1 MPNRKP
7 SRLTPGRSKA
17 LLLPM
22 ARDKATDLIL
32 RTRLVLE
39 RIRRR
44 DIDRGAINH
53 MAQICILSGYIARA
67 GHGGVCPDR
76 IEEVEQHLAQ
86 ALLAFD
92 GSGEIDGFSAALVDA
107 LTEVVNEYDHM
118 LATVR
123 LELFA
128 KASDYLD
135 RLIALAANEPVTAPE
150 PGTQL

>member
-1 MPNRKP
+1 
-7 SRLTPGRSKA
+7 
-17 LLLPM
+17 M
-22 ARDKATDLIL
+22 AHDKATDLIL

-67 GHGGVCPDR
+67 GHGRVSPDR

-86 ALLAFD
+86 ALLAFEET
-92 GSGEIDGFSAALVDA
+92 GEIDAFSAALVES
-107 LTEVVNEYDHM
+107 LMEVVNEYDRM
-118 LATVR
+118 LRTVR

-128 KASDYLD
+128 KSSDYLD

-150 PGTQL
+150 TGTQL

>member
-1 MPNRKP
+1 MPKRKP
-7 SRLTPGRSKA
+7 SRQTPGRSKA

-22 ARDKATDLIL
+22 ARDKATDLYL
-32 RTRLVLE
+32 RARLVLE

-67 GHGGVCPDR
+67 GHGRSSPDR

-92 GSGEIDGFSAALVDA
+92 GSGEIEGFSAALVEA
-107 LTEVVNEYDHM
+107 LSSGSR
-118 LATVR
+118 R
-123 LELFA
+123 LGFRGAFL
-128 KASDYLD
+128 SDS
-135 RLIALAANEPVTAPE
+135 PVSVIR
-150 PGTQL
+150 

>member
-7 SRLTPGRSKA
+7 SRLPSGRPKA

-22 ARDKATDLIL
+22 ARDKASDLIL

-67 GHGGVCPDR
+67 GYGRVCPDR
-76 IEEVEQHLAQ
+76 IEEVEQHLAH

-92 GSGEIDGFSAALVDA
+92 GSDEIDGFSAALVEA

-135 RLIALAANEPVTAPE
+135 HLLALAAKEPIPAPE
-150 PGTQL
+150 AAVQC

>member
-7 SRLTPGRSKA
+7 SRRTPGPSKA

-67 GHGGVCPDR
+67 GHGRISPDR

-86 ALLAFD
+86 ALLAFNRT
-92 GSGEIDGFSAALVDA
+92 GEIDGFSAALVES
-107 LTEVVNEYDHM
+107 LTVVVNEYDRM
-118 LATVR
+118 LRNVR

-150 PGTQL
+150 TGIQR